1 MLSAVKNDPTFQIAA
16 LGLLVFAAEWLARRP
31 GLRHVGSA
39 MIVIV
44 LTAVVA
50 NLGLLPT
57 YTEGSPI
64 YDAVFSHVAPLA
76 IFWLLLGVDLTRVF
90 RAGGSMV
97 ALFLVGAVGTFLGVM
112 AGMSIVN
119 GEEVF
124 GEHHAAL
131 GGMFV
136 GTYTGGSVNFNAVA
150 LQYGINEEA
159 VIYAGATA
167 VDNIMTAIWMAVTL
181 GLPRWLRRRKGGSEV
196 PVGEG
201 AVDMSAE
208 LDPDADA
215 ERAHP
220 RDIGAVL
227 ALGAG
232 AMVLSHAAESAS
244 GGRLPSILVLTTL
257 ALLLAPFASIRAL
270 PGPRLLG
277 MFAVLVFL
285 AVIGALCDLDA
296 LAGLGSLGP
305 RLLLFVAVVMA
316 VHGTV
321 LVLGGRLLRADPDAV
336 AVASQANVGGG
347 TTALAVARSLGRG
360 DLALPAILVGSLGT
374 AVGTYAGFFAAGLLS
389 R

>member
-159 VIYAGATA
+159 VIYAGAT
-167 VDNIMTAIWMAVTL
+167 
-181 GLPRWLRRRKGGSEV
+181 
-196 PVGEG
+196 